1 MELIKCIV
9 GRLGCILMKI
19 GCMFRMGN
27 IIANKSAKLKVQ
39 SSFFNSMAV
48 DPFFSGRGSR
58 IGAVLVYNAGQ
69 MS

>member
-19 GCMFRMGN
+19 DCMLEWGN
-27 IIANKSAKLKVQ
+27 IIANKSAKLRVQ
-39 SSFFNSMAV
+39 SSFFNPMAV
-48 DPFFSGRGSR
+48 DPFFLGHRGSR
-58 IGAVLVYNAGQ
+58 IGAVLVHNGQ